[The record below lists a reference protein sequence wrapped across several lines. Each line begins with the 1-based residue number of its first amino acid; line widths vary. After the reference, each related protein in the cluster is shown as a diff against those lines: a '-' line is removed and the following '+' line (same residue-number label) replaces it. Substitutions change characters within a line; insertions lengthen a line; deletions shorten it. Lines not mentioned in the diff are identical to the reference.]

1 MIDRVIR
8 SVLIV
13 DDDPEFRELAG
24 RLLAASGMTVVGET
38 GASRRRWRLLPAWSR
53 PRSSSTSSCPTETE
67 SRWQASS
74 LRSLGTRGSFSPRST
89 GRSPPPM
96 RPGTPALARS

>member
-24 RLLAASGMTVVGET
+24 RLLAASGMTVVGEA
-38 GASRRRWRLLPAWSR
+38 GARAFVNKADLLNLPVV
-53 PRSSSTSSCPTETE
+53 
-67 SRWQASS
+67 Q
-74 LRSLGTRGSFSPRST
+74 LLGDE
-89 GRSPPPM
+89 
-96 RPGTPALARS
+96 